1 MTQITPAFCGLVAL
15 IGRPNVGK
23 STLLNILL
31 GQKISITSRKPQ
43 TTRHRITGI
52 DTRGQYQAVFVD
64 TPGIHQTQTSA
75 MNRYM
80 NRAAISTIA
89 DVDVT
94 VFIVDRLSWGEEDDL
109 VVKGLMAARSPVI
122 LVLNKIDRLTDKA
135 RLLPHIKTVASV
147 FDWAEV
153 IPLSAKTGYNIEQLR
168 DAIYKRLPQQSHLYT
183 ADQITDRSER
193 FMASELIREKLMRQ
207 CGDELPYQVAVEIES
222 FQHQGNVIHI
232 NALIWVEREGQK
244 KIIIGT
250 KGERIKK
257 IGQQARAD
265 MESLLDSKV
274 MLKTWVKVRSGWS
287 DDERALRSLGYTDE

>member
-94 VFIVDRLSWGEEDDL
+94 VFIVDRLSWGEEDEL

-244 KIIIGT
+244 KIIIGRA
-250 KGERIKK
+250 GEQIKK
-257 IGQQARAD
+257 IGTDARKD
-265 MESLLDSKV
+265 IEIMTEQKV
-274 MLKTWVKVRSGWS
+274 MLKLWVKVKSSWS
-287 DDERALRSLGYTDE
+287 DDERMLKSLGFDE